1 MAEERLI
8 LDERVF
14 PELKKFCREQ
24 NFDVHIVDVNIGDE
38 QFNYDDWKD
47 EIKMAHHESTGVGFI
62 VSLWNGH
69 PCICSLQRQ
78 KQLH

>member
-14 PELKKFCREQ
+14 PELRKFCREQ
-24 NFDVHIVDVNIGDE
+24 NFDVHIIDVNIEDE

-47 EIKMAHHESTGVGFI
+47 EIKIAHQESTGVGFI
-62 VSLWNGH
+62 VS
-69 PCICSLQRQ
+69 
-78 KQLH
+78 